1 MPADQSNWAPRVRAL
16 AGLNRGTVPPV
27 ALHQGGESPGDVL
40 AGQGGADNP
49 CGKGG
54 GGEEGG
60 GNEDGGGDEKG
71 EESPVDGLIAL
82 AGPGWARRGGCHRMH
97 V

>member
-27 ALHQGGESPGDVL
+27 ALHHGGESPGDVL

-49 CGKGG
+49 CSKGG
-54 GGEEGG
+54 GG
-60 GNEDGGGDEKG
+60 
-71 EESPVDGLIAL
+71 
-82 AGPGWARRGGCHRMH
+82 
-97 V
+97 